1 MVKNFALSFS
11 TNQKQNQNRSHLVQF
26 SRALS
31 KVHVIAREAD
41 WLIALF
47 APSVIG
53 QGKYRGFGFRQS
65 PHYCKLLNYKAC
77 INESVQVALCNAGK
91 LIFFFFQLSKLPT
104 TPPQVFS
111 LLPLSSCANACDNN
125 GRQLQS
131 GCRAGK
137 INFLCVFP
145 DERSN
150 QLLVL
155 RTQHQGWREQSSTER
170 LVSKE
175 RHYSILQ
182 EAAGLVFEDRRSDM
196 RQSRGSAPDDME
208 VAADIMADLQ
218 HAQEIESQ
226 MLLGLHSKVRG
237 SFRNDDINDM
247 IVCLRKLI
255 VLHVQR
261 QHHKSL
267 M

>member
-1 MVKNFALSFS
+1 M
-11 TNQKQNQNRSHLVQF
+11 
-26 SRALS
+26 
-31 KVHVIAREAD
+31 AD
-41 WLIALF
+41 
-47 APSVIG
+47 
-53 QGKYRGFGFRQS
+53 
-65 PHYCKLLNYKAC
+65 N
-77 INESVQVALCNAGK
+77 
-91 LIFFFFQLSKLPT
+91 
-104 TPPQVFS
+104 
-111 LLPLSSCANACDNN
+111 CD
-125 GRQLQS
+125 QYVVPEKS
-131 GCRAGK
+131 
-137 INFLCVFP
+137 IYFLCVCVNIP

-218 HAQEIESQ
+218 HTQEIESQ

-237 SFRNDDINDM
+237 NLRNNE
-247 IVCLRKLI
+247 VNANNNATN
-255 VLHVQR
+255 Q
-261 QHHKSL
+261 
-267 M
+267 

>member
-1 MVKNFALSFS
+1 MADNC
-11 TNQKQNQNRSHLVQF
+11 NQDVVPEKS
-26 SRALS
+26 
-31 KVHVIAREAD
+31 I
-41 WLIALF
+41 
-47 APSVIG
+47 
-53 QGKYRGFGFRQS
+53 
-65 PHYCKLLNYKAC
+65 
-77 INESVQVALCNAGK
+77 
-91 LIFFFFQLSKLPT
+91 
-104 TPPQVFS
+104 
-111 LLPLSSCANACDNN
+111 
-125 GRQLQS
+125 
-131 GCRAGK
+131 
-137 INFLCVFP
+137 FLCVCVNIP

-196 RQSRGSAPDDME
+196 RQSRGSAPDDMQ

-226 MLLGLHSKVRG
+226 MLLGLHSKVRA
-237 SFRNDDINDM
+237 SLRNDDINDM
-247 IVCLRKLI
+247 IVCIRKII

-261 QHHKSL
+261 QHHKSWCDWL
-267 M
+267 N

>member
-1 MVKNFALSFS
+1 MHVTTMADNC
-11 TNQKQNQNRSHLVQF
+11 NQDVVPEKS
-26 SRALS
+26 
-31 KVHVIAREAD
+31 
-41 WLIALF
+41 
-47 APSVIG
+47 
-53 QGKYRGFGFRQS
+53 
-65 PHYCKLLNYKAC
+65 
-77 INESVQVALCNAGK
+77 
-91 LIFFFFQLSKLPT
+91 IFFF
-104 TPPQVFS
+104 V
-111 LLPLSSCANACDNN
+111 
-125 GRQLQS
+125 
-131 GCRAGK
+131 
-137 INFLCVFP
+137 CVCVNIP

-196 RQSRGSAPDDME
+196 RQSRGSAPDDMQ

-226 MLLGLHSKVRG
+226 MLLGLHSKVRA
-237 SFRNDDINDM
+237 SLRNDDINDM
-247 IVCLRKLI
+247 MVCVMKII

-261 QHHKSL
+261 QHHKS
-267 M
+267 